1 MGIRS
6 ESVKTRIL
14 LSAVLLFAR
23 AGAACA
29 GLTEP
34 EGHKLTRV
42 AECFNSPA
50 AQLLLMKLNADYRDA
65 GNVSPAWQTLSSE
78 TAEDYERLD
87 DVMVI
92 SAHDMFITGLGEYA
106 DKLERRGLARKKTP
120 LWKERLILVGPA
132 DGAAEFT
139 GMKASDIMKKAAS
152 ENLLFF
158 SRLNDDWARNAE
170 GELWKASGAD
180 SLAENSGYVETGRDN
195 LSALLQAGDEGA
207 LMLICEGPY
216 AQYVDSERFEP
227 ALVKIADTDYFRVT
241 YACLTSSAGFRKLR
255 SEGAEKF
262 LEWLLSPEG
271 NNAISGFSIGGT
283 NPFIPVR

>member
-1 MGIRS
+1 MWIRS

-14 LSAVLLFAR
+14 LSAVLLFAC

-34 EGHKLTRV
+34 DGYRLVRI

-50 AQLLLMKLNADYRDA
+50 AQLLLMKLNADYRGA
-65 GNVSPAWQTLSSE
+65 GNVPPAWQTLASE
-78 TAEDYERLD
+78 TAEDYGRLD

-92 SAHDMFITGLGEYA
+92 SAYDMFITGLGEYA
-106 DKLERRGLARKKTP
+106 DKLEHRGLTRKKTP
-120 LWKERLILVGPA
+120 LWRERLILVGPA
-132 DGAAEFT
+132 KGAPEFT
-139 GMKASDIMKKAAS
+139 GMKVSDIMKKAAS

-158 SRLNDDWARNAE
+158 SRINDDWARNAE
-170 GELWKASGAD
+170 DELWKASGVD
-180 SLAENSGYVETGRDN
+180 SLAENSGYAEIGRDH
-195 LSALLQAGDEGA
+195 LSALLQAEDEGA

-241 YACLTSSAGFRKLR
+241 YACLTSNSGFRKLR
-255 SEGAEKF
+255 SEGAGKF

-271 NNAISGFSIGGT
+271 NDAISEFSIGGL
-283 NPFIPVR
+283 NPFIPVK